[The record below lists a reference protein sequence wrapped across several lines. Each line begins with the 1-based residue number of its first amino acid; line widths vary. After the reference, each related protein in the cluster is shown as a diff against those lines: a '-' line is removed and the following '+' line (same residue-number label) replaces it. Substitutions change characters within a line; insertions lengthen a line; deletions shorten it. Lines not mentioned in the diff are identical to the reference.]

1 MIQTRRS
8 TVHEHVS
15 MCKKEMHMLHMH
27 GMLLNVGIHNNAA
40 AVMGN
45 LPRYDTT
52 LLLLEAAGM

>member
-1 MIQTRRS
+1 
-8 TVHEHVS
+8 